1 MARKNQDNKE
11 AAPVAPRVNT
21 GYSEQGETRETRY
34 VVLREGHRV
43 SAQEYSSPSE
53 PKALEEQKFWRKV
66 ATNHSWG
73 EPVEIVK
80 YDNKLHRVW

>member
-11 AAPVAPRVNT
+11 AAPVAPRVDSD
-21 GYSEQGETRETRY
+21 YLEQGETKETRY

-43 SAQEYSSPSE
+43 SVQEYSSPSE

-66 ATNHSWG
+66 ATDHSWG
-73 EPVEIVK
+73 EPVQIVK